1 MADPSGVFFDGD
13 GGLPRVGEGGDGGE
27 AGEKLV
33 LGEEALEGFDLS
45 PIGFGGEDGKGGAG
59 RRKDGGRGSGVG
71 VGAFRVERTTKTPTA
86 MTARTRRSGSVR
98 RMVTW
103 ADFKPHFK
111 RLREEIFWSA
121 CALRRFG

>member
-59 RRKDGGRGSGVG
+59 RRKDGGSGVG
-71 VGAFRVERTTKTPTA
+71 CLGGGL
-86 MTARTRRSGSVR
+86 SG
-98 RMVTW
+98 
-103 ADFKPHFK
+103 
-111 RLREEIFWSA
+111 RENDEDTDGDDGEDEKEWK
-121 CALRRFG
+121 CATHGDLGGL